1 MEKTKQKEDETG
13 MMINDLTAERVKN
26 KMELSYRRFKEIY
39 ESKNIEIDKME
50 DKITK
55 LSEKLI
61 ALKEERAN
69 LENEVSGI
77 YDSYLEYC
85 KDTGLTPL
93 SGI

>member
-1 MEKTKQKEDETG
+1 MEKTIQKEDEES
-13 MMINDLTAERVKN
+13 MMINNLTAERVKN
-26 KMELSYRRFKEIY
+26 KMELSYRRFKELY
-39 ESKNIEIDKME
+39 EAKNIDIDKLE

-85 KDTGLTPL
+85 QDTGLTPL